1 MAVYV
6 FLGHGGFD
14 QKGTPGYPTE
24 VLIPPDTSLK
34 FYADAG
40 QTLLLP
46 NPSDTNPN
54 SGYERVA
61 PVFDQVKD
69 RGSPLTATMTTYNYC
84 LYPDDSEKYRQSAR
98 RADWRGATPVFLPAG
113 ERYLCQGTT
122 QTCPTPALIASG
134 SEADISN
141 PERWKHN
148 CTGILGEYGAKGNE
162 LHWLACASFEY
173 AEKQLPATEMGAVS
187 GPGAFPTRLDVV
199 TDDWA
204 PTTDELAKI
213 RDVNQENVKDTNNKK
228 EVAIAVGGVLVLIG
242 EGHRPNPVGYVKR
255 QNDFEEGVITVT
267 KAGAFSKGT
276 LAVKGISTRKRK
288 LVEDTLEEF
297 SEKKVTFA

>member
-46 NPSDTNPN
+46 SPSATNPN

-113 ERYLCQGTT
+113 ERYLCQGTP
-122 QTCPTPALIASG
+122 QTCPTPSP
-134 SEADISN
+134 DC
-141 PERWKHN
+141 RWQRSRHQQ
-148 CTGILGEYGAKGNE
+148 
-162 LHWLACASFEY
+162 S
-173 AEKQLPATEMGAVS
+173 GAVE
-187 GPGAFPTRLDVV
+187 AQLH
-199 TDDWA
+199 
-204 PTTDELAKI
+204 
-213 RDVNQENVKDTNNKK
+213 
-228 EVAIAVGGVLVLIG
+228 
-242 EGHRPNPVGYVKR
+242 GHSRRVR
-255 QNDFEEGVITVT
+255 
-267 KAGAFSKGT
+267 SKGQRVA
-276 LAVKGISTRKRK
+276 LAGLRIV
-288 LVEDTLEEF
+288 
-297 SEKKVTFA
+297 